1 MPDGT
6 LFCPNVTPEGFFSS
20 LSVHTQLRSAQ
31 IKTWFGH
38 SFSRYYLQLYL
49 MWYRQGLSQWRALWI
64 GNVALLNKT
73 YFELWIQSLTPA
85 FSFYAVF
92 VWLLH
97 RLAFVQRARFFCR
110 LKRKCS
116 TLRHIQLLNQ
126 STWIYQFA
134 VLSVPVLR
142 HSTSLLLHNQSAEF
156 SRVVASLLLL
166 LAVRSHCV
174 SLWQQTAGWDS
185 VFQVVCRRE
194 RVTGRA
200 KQAVSRGRGITD
212 SYADTSRITGYINS
226 VH

>member
-1 MPDGT
+1 MTTGPPYRPVVQIISNISKVLVKSWSTTYFSDRLEKAKATLSNKVPLFWRLFNQNMPDGT

-92 VWLLH
+92 SFNV
-97 RLAFVQRARFFCR
+97 
-110 LKRKCS
+110 S
-116 TLRHIQLLNQ
+116 TYLP
-126 STWIYQFA
+126 
-134 VLSVPVLR
+134 PV
-142 HSTSLLLHNQSAEF
+142 
-156 SRVVASLLLL
+156 
-166 LAVRSHCV
+166 
-174 SLWQQTAGWDS
+174 
-185 VFQVVCRRE
+185 
-194 RVTGRA
+194 
-200 KQAVSRGRGITD
+200 
-212 SYADTSRITGYINS
+212 
-226 VH
+226 